1 MWDPKTVNN
10 LEKDIK
16 ASAATDY
23 LTLHVAVKHGGV
35 CSCAQE
41 MSGRESVRLGCVK

>member
-23 LTLHVAVKHGGV
+23 LTLRVAVKHG
-35 CSCAQE
+35 
-41 MSGRESVRLGCVK
+41 SVRSFARKCQDVKASASAM

>member
-1 MWDPKTVNN
+1 MWDLKTVNN

-23 LTLHVAVKHGGV
+23 LTLCVAVKHGGV
-35 CSCAQE
+35 CSCARKCQDAKGSASA
-41 MSGRESVRLGCVK
+41 M